1 MNNEVSIRTE
11 DSGTIRIPLAQIK
24 SVTSKPDHD
33 LQAEHKPDTP
43 RARGPKRE
51 KKSV

>member
-33 LQAEHKPDTP
+33 VQTEREHKSDA
-43 RARGPKRE
+43 ARPSMSR
-51 KKSV
+51 